1 VIHNKVKHGIGFHDE
16 ETIIAQCSPS
26 GSGAIAL
33 LRLSG
38 IDAVTIATHI
48 SKLASEKK
56 LTELPSHTI
65 HYGWVVDQEKKH
77 IDQVMFLLM
86 RAPKTFT
93 GQDVVEITAHNNP
106 FIIDDIINLA
116 IKAGARL
123 AQEGEFTKRAFLN
136 NKIDLAQAEAI
147 NELIHAQTQMALK
160 ASLAQLEGSLS
171 HKITAIEQDLLK
183 ALVFSEA
190 SFEFIDDEDM
200 EFSTQIA
207 EIIKKTIAAIAALK
221 NTAGNQQRIR
231 QGIHIALLG
240 SVNAGKSSLFNALL
254 DQERA
259 IVTNIAG
266 TTRDVIEAGMYK
278 DGIHQTLVDTAGL
291 RHTDNEIEKEG
302 IRRSMLEAKKSDI
315 VILVYD
321 GSRKLTNEEKKIYQK
336 ILNAYHNKIIIVQNK
351 TDLGQHSTPPEK
363 GLYNPFGTEM
373 LAKKVIALSCKN
385 KKNIDILKNTMR
397 QKIHELFANIESP
410 FLLNKR
416 QYNVLIA
423 LEKKLTKTK
432 SMLTGNVAYEL
443 VSLHLKDMLTHLS
456 EFSGKTIS
464 ERGLDTIFKQF
475 CIGK

>member
-1 VIHNKVKHGIGFHDE
+1 MINNNVRHGIKCHDE

-38 IDAVTIATHI
+38 IDAVAIATRI
-48 SKLASEKK
+48 STLASGKR
-56 LTELPSHTI
+56 LTTLPSHTI
-65 HYGWVVDQEKKH
+65 HYGWVIDQEKKH

-106 FIIDDIINLA
+106 FIIDDIINVA
-116 IKAGARL
+116 ISAGARL

-171 HKITAIEQDLLK
+171 HKITSIEQDLLK
-183 ALVFSEA
+183 ALAFSEA
-190 SFEFIDDEDM
+190 SFEFIDDENI

-207 EIIKKTIAAIAALK
+207 KIIKKTITTIDSLK
-221 NTAGNQQRIR
+221 NTASNQQRIR
-231 QGIHIALLG
+231 QGVRIAFIG
-240 SVNAGKSSLFNALL
+240 SVNAGKSSLFNVLL

-278 DGIHQTLVDTAGL
+278 DGTYQTLVDTAGL
-291 RHTDNEIEKEG
+291 RQSDNAIEKEG

-321 GSRKLTNEEKKIYQK
+321 GSRELTSKEKKIYQK
-336 ILNAYHNKIIIVQNK
+336 ILDAYRNKIIIVHNK
-351 TDLGQHSTPPEK
+351 TDLTQKAGKTHNSA
-363 GLYNPFGTEM
+363 GTNK

-385 KKNIDILKNTMR
+385 KKNIDQLKKEMK
-397 QKIHELFANIESP
+397 QKIDSLFTDIESP

-416 QYNVLIA
+416 QYNVLMA
-423 LEKKLTKTK
+423 LKKQLTITE